1 MSLAIAPRTA
11 GTDQQMPRHFLD
23 IRDFSGDVIRQI
35 IDLSAR
41 IKALQNN
48 RKNPLHPDRP
58 LEGRTLGLMLAQPS
72 TRTRVSF
79 EVGMGQLGGQVSV
92 LSPGDMQLGRG
103 ETIADTARVLSRF
116 LDVIVLR
123 TGTDENLRELA
134 KWSTVPVINGLTP
147 ISHPIQILA
156 DVLTFEEHRGP
167 IAGKTLAWIGDGN
180 NVATSLMEAAA
191 LLKFNVRLATP
202 EGFAPS
208 ERAVAWAR
216 QNGASIEV
224 FQNPAE
230 AVVGADAVLTD
241 TWVSM
246 GDKDRDQR
254 LSAFRPYQV
263 DAALMA
269 KAAPDALFLHCLPA
283 HIGEE
288 VTAEVF
294 ESPASV
300 VFDEA
305 ENRLHTQKGLLLW
318 ALGRENG

>member
-1 MSLAIAPRTA
+1 
-11 GTDQQMPRHFLD
+11 MPRHFLD
-23 IRDFSGDVIRQI
+23 IRDFSGEVIRQI

-48 RKNPLHPDRP
+48 RKAPLHPQRP

-123 TGTDENLRELA
+123 TGKDENLRELA

-147 ISHPIQILA
+147 VSHPIQILA

-254 LSAFRPYQV
+254 LAAFRPYQV